1 LRELGYVESQNL
13 LVEYRDPNGQVALLP
28 ELAAEL
34 AALPLDLI
42 LAPGVGAARAAQL
55 ATSTIP
61 IVGISGDLVEYGL
74 VKSYAQ
80 PGGNLTGPTSG
91 FIPLIGKRLQLLM
104 ETVGGVAR
112 VAVLGGGSS
121 PPVFPLDPR
130 RHYGEAAQALGIEL
144 LALSPQG
151 PEELDAAF
159 KSAVEQRTDALYVFT
174 SVLALAHSSRVVALA
189 AEYRLPAIYEFPP
202 FVREGGLMAYLG
214 SQREVIRRAAA
225 FVDKILKGTRPADLP
240 VEQAREFDFAI
251 NLKTAQALGLTIPQH
266 VLLQATEVIQ

>member
-1 LRELGYVESQNL
+1 
-13 LVEYRDPNGQVALLP
+13 
-28 ELAAEL
+28 
-34 AALPLDLI
+34 
-42 LAPGVGAARAAQL
+42 
-55 ATSTIP
+55 
-61 IVGISGDLVEYGL
+61 
-74 VKSYAQ
+74 
-80 PGGNLTGPTSG
+80 
-91 FIPLIGKRLQLLM
+91 
-104 ETVGGVAR
+104 
-112 VAVLGGGSS
+112 
-121 PPVFPLDPR
+121 VFPLDPR